1 MPELPKARSAL
12 SPESFDEI
20 FSRGLEAHARAETLA
35 VGPIRRQFRI
45 AGATVEFRVTS
56 IALAMLFCDALAH
69 IEIPDEG
76 EPDFTFHIWDEASSG
91 IDGPS
96 LNGWENTELSGLSE
110 ITEHV
115 GLNCYLQ
122 VAHDRITAL
131 IGSDRYLQVD
141 HDRAMVSAAHKPT
154 GNAVVWLRSHN
165 QGLKWECGSPLLTM
179 INWWASEFGYLA
191 VHAGSVGRAD
201 GGVLIVGRSGS
212 GKSHAAIA
220 CLESDLFYVGDD
232 HCLLSTNEHPISTSL
247 YSTAKLFLTD
257 LHRFPTL
264 QKNEKEAL
272 LTPEGKAVFFLKGI
286 LPDRL
291 LPGVPVRAVLLSH
304 FSGRRDTQVQP
315 AHPSEALLAMGS
327 YNVLRWP
334 SFGRTPLA
342 RFASILRSLPCFR
355 IETGTDI
362 SQIPRAI
369 ASVLDRAQASETA

>member
-20 FSRGLEAHARAETLA
+20 FSRGLAAHARAEALA

-45 AGATVEFRVTS
+45 AGATVEFRATS

-165 QGLKWECGSPLLTM
+165 QGLKWECVSPLLTM

-201 GGVLIVGRSGS
+201 R
-212 GKSHAAIA
+212 
-220 CLESDLFYVGDD
+220 
-232 HCLLSTNEHPISTSL
+232 
-247 YSTAKLFLTD
+247 
-257 LHRFPTL
+257 
-264 QKNEKEAL
+264 
-272 LTPEGKAVFFLKGI
+272 
-286 LPDRL
+286 
-291 LPGVPVRAVLLSH
+291 
-304 FSGRRDTQVQP
+304 
-315 AHPSEALLAMGS
+315 
-327 YNVLRWP
+327 
-334 SFGRTPLA
+334 
-342 RFASILRSLPCFR
+342 
-355 IETGTDI
+355 
-362 SQIPRAI
+362 
-369 ASVLDRAQASETA
+369 